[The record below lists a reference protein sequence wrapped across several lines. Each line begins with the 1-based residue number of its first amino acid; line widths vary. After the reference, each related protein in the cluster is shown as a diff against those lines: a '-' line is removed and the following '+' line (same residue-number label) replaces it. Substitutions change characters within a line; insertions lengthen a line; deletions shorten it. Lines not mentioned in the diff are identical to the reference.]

1 MYKILGADQKE
12 YGPVSAE
19 QLIQWIWEGRADAG
33 TKVQREGTT
42 EWVPMAALP
51 EFASALSSKGRK
63 TIDATVPPSAS
74 ATAADAIVSQV
85 LARDHVLDPMHCIG
99 RSWDLVIKNFWL
111 LVGATFVIHLI
122 QAALP
127 ILAGVLQ
134 GGLFL
139 LFLKIIRGR
148 KGEFGDAFAGFSDLF
163 FQLFLVGLVAE
174 ILTGLG
180 LLCCVIP
187 GIILCVLWLFAIP
200 LAADKRLDF
209 WPAMEASRKI
219 IAPHW
224 WPFFLL
230 ILLNLLVLF
239 AGVLVCCVGVY
250 VASPIVMG
258 ALAYAYE
265 DIVGSTASTP
275 AQPR

>member
-19 QLIQWIWEGRADAG
+19 QLNQWIKEGRADAG

-42 EWVPMAALP
+42 EWVPLAALP
-51 EFASALSSKGRK
+51 EFSAALSSKGSK
-63 TIDATVPPSAS
+63 TSDPYSQPSAS
-74 ATAADAIVSQV
+74 ATTADAIVNQV
-85 LARDHVLDPMHCIG
+85 LARDYVLDPMHCIG
-99 RSWDLVIKNFWL
+99 RSWDLVMKNFWL
-111 LVGATFVIHLI
+111 LVGASFVINLI
-122 QAALP
+122 QGTLL

-134 GGLFL
+134 GGLIL
-139 LFLKIIRGR
+139 LFLKLIRGQ

-163 FQLFLVGLVAE
+163 FQLFLVGLIAE
-174 ILTGLG
+174 ILVALG

-187 GIILCVLWLFAIP
+187 GIILYVLWLFAIP

-219 IAPHW
+219 IAHHW

-230 ILLNLLVLF
+230 VILNLLVYI
-239 AGVLVCCVGVY
+239 AGILVCCVGVY
-250 VASPIVMG
+250 VAAPITIG

-265 DIVGSTASTP
+265 DIVGSAASTP